1 MDAEFCTLHSYSS
14 DQFAIHTHL
23 GKKSQFDHD
32 LELHWQDCM
41 RRGFFRYGLDDI
53 QTKRVAG
60 RYGFIAQLNIKRAV
74 ERRKPQFVSDVIMPF
89 DAEIFNFTKV
99 KKNEIL
105 FQLNPL
111 HRKKDQTSNDEKSV
125 LIINVS
131 PLEYCHSLLVPGIE
145 NCYPQVLT
153 LNGLKLGIEMM
164 MISYNP
170 SLKIGFNSL
179 GAYAS
184 VNHLHFHVYYLPESL
199 FIQHAPVVC
208 LMRECY
214 VLKCFPSEGFV
225 FQLLEKENIEI
236 VARSVMKLI
245 EFLLAKKIAHNV
257 LIMRGSSFSES
268 SSQKNDLFNSIR
280 IYVWARKPSFGS
292 KNDLA
297 FNPALCEL
305 GGHLPIKELKYFESI
320 TEAEVADILYDVCH
334 ETFIKIKDDVE
345 KLYS

>member
-1 MDAEFCTLHSYSS
+1 METKFCTVHSYSS
-14 DQFAIHTHL
+14 DQFAVHTHL
-23 GKKSQFDHD
+23 GKKSQFDLD

-41 RRGFFRYGLDDI
+41 RKGFFRYGLDDI
-53 QTKRVAG
+53 QTKCLTG
-60 RYGFIAQLNIKRAV
+60 RYGFITQLNIKRAV

-99 KKNEIL
+99 KKKEIL

-111 HRKKDQTSNDEKSV
+111 DRKNDQTLNNEKSV

-153 LNGLKLGIEMM
+153 LNGLRLAIEMM

-184 VNHLHFHVYYLPESL
+184 VNHLHFHVYYLPKRL

-236 VARSVMKLI
+236 VAR
-245 EFLLAKKIAHNV
+245 
-257 LIMRGSSFSES
+257 
-268 SSQKNDLFNSIR
+268 
-280 IYVWARKPSFGS
+280 
-292 KNDLA
+292 
-297 FNPALCEL
+297 
-305 GGHLPIKELKYFESI
+305 
-320 TEAEVADILYDVCH
+320 
-334 ETFIKIKDDVE
+334 
-345 KLYS
+345 

>member
-1 MDAEFCTLHSYSS
+1 MKVMDAEFCTLHSYSS

-145 NCYPQVLT
+145 NCYPQ
-153 LNGLKLGIEMM
+153 
-164 MISYNP
+164 
-170 SLKIGFNSL
+170 
-179 GAYAS
+179 
-184 VNHLHFHVYYLPESL
+184 
-199 FIQHAPVVC
+199 PVVC